1 MKNKF
6 IKSTIILIIG
16 GGITKLLAMVI
27 KIALARSIGNDGIGI
42 YMMIL
47 PTFNLFITLSTLSLS
62 TSLGKLIAEKR
73 SSKKVIFSSIPFTMI
88 YNFFLM
94 IILIFLSKFISNTL
108 LNNSITYYPILCISF
123 TLPIIALSGI
133 LKGYFF
139 GKNNM
144 FPYTFENICEQIV
157 RLLFIIFIVPKL
169 LNISLIVAISS
180 LVLVN
185 ILSEGIA
192 IIVMLLFIPNKSLDK
207 ESFKVDKNIVKDVL
221 NISIP
226 STGSR
231 LIGSISYFLEPII
244 LTYAMLKSGS
254 SLSLITSEYGI
265 VTGYVYALLLI
276 PSFFTMAIS
285 TSLLPIIS
293 KNYAERNMRIVKKG
307 LSQGMLF
314 SLLIVCFFTMLF
326 MLFPNYILKFI
337 YNTTL
342 GSDYVRLIA
351 PFFIFHYIQ
360 GPLTTYLQA
369 INKAKC
375 AMYGTLLGSII
386 KNILLFVLAICNY
399 KIWSLII
406 STIVNILI
414 VTIHHIIYTIK
425 SFTISS
431 YTF

>member
-27 KIALARSIGNDGIGI
+27 KIALARGIGNDGIGI

-254 SLSLITSEYGI
+254 SLSFITSEYGI

-314 SLLIVCFFTMLF
+314 SLLIGCFFTILF

-425 SFTISS
+425 SFRNIS
-431 YTF
+431 

>member
-231 LIGSISYFLEPII
+231 LIRSISYFLEPII

-254 SLSLITSEYGI
+254 SLSFITSEYGI

-314 SLLIVCFFTMLF
+314 SLLIGCFFTMLF

-386 KNILLFVLAICNY
+386 KNTLLFVLAICNY

-414 VTIHHIIYTIK
+414 VTIHHIIYAIK
-425 SFTISS
+425 SFRNIS
-431 YTF
+431 

>member
-254 SLSLITSEYGI
+254 SLSFITSEYGI

-314 SLLIVCFFTMLF
+314 SLLIGCFFTMLF

-386 KNILLFVLAICNY
+386 KNTLLFVLAICNY

-414 VTIHHIIYTIK
+414 VTIHHIIYAIK
-425 SFTISS
+425 SFRNTS
-431 YTF
+431 

>member
-94 IILIFLSKFISNTL
+94 IILIFLSKFISNTF

-254 SLSLITSEYGI
+254 SLSFITSEYGI

-314 SLLIVCFFTMLF
+314 SLLIGCFFTMLF

-414 VTIHHIIYTIK
+414 VTIHHIIYAIK
-425 SFTISS
+425 SFRNIS
-431 YTF
+431 

>member
-254 SLSLITSEYGI
+254 GLSLITSEYGI

-314 SLLIVCFFTMLF
+314 SLLIGCFFTILF

-399 KIWSLII
+399 KIWGLII

-425 SFTISS
+425 SFRNIS
-431 YTF
+431 

>member
-254 SLSLITSEYGI
+254 SLSFITSEYGI

-293 KNYAERNMRIVKKG
+293 KNYSERNMRIVKKG

-314 SLLIVCFFTMLF
+314 SLLIGCFFTILF

-414 VTIHHIIYTIK
+414 VTIHHIIYAIK
-425 SFTISS
+425 SFRNIS
-431 YTF
+431 

>member
-231 LIGSISYFLEPII
+231 LIGSTSYFLEPII

-254 SLSLITSEYGI
+254 SLSFITSEYGI

-314 SLLIVCFFTMLF
+314 SLLIGCFFTILF

-425 SFTISS
+425 SFRNIS
-431 YTF
+431 

>member
-108 LNNSITYYPILCISF
+108 LNNSVTYYPILCISF

-254 SLSLITSEYGI
+254 SLSFITSEYGI

-314 SLLIVCFFTMLF
+314 SLLIGCFFTMLF

-425 SFTISS
+425 SFRNIS
-431 YTF
+431 

>member
-254 SLSLITSEYGI
+254 SLSFITSEYGI

-314 SLLIVCFFTMLF
+314 SLLIGCFFTILF

-425 SFTISS
+425 SFRNIS
-431 YTF
+431 

>member
-207 ESFKVDKNIVKDVL
+207 ESFKVDKNIVKDIL

-254 SLSLITSEYGI
+254 SLSFITSEYGI

-314 SLLIVCFFTMLF
+314 SLLIGCFFTMLF

-414 VTIHHIIYTIK
+414 VTIHHIIYAIK
-425 SFTISS
+425 SFRNIS
-431 YTF
+431 

>member
-231 LIGSISYFLEPII
+231 LIGSISYFLESII

-254 SLSLITSEYGI
+254 SLSFITSEYGI

-314 SLLIVCFFTMLF
+314 SLLIGCFFTMLF

-414 VTIHHIIYTIK
+414 VTIHHIIYAIK
-425 SFTISS
+425 SFRNIS
-431 YTF
+431 

>member
-207 ESFKVDKNIVKDVL
+207 ESFKVDKNTVKDVL

-254 SLSLITSEYGI
+254 SLSFITSEYGI

-314 SLLIVCFFTMLF
+314 SLLIGCFFTILF

-414 VTIHHIIYTIK
+414 VTIHHIIYAIK
-425 SFTISS
+425 SFRNIS
-431 YTF
+431 

>member
-27 KIALARSIGNDGIGI
+27 KIPLARSIGNDGIGI

-207 ESFKVDKNIVKDVL
+207 ESFKVAKNIVKDVL

-314 SLLIVCFFTMLF
+314 SLLIGCFFTILF

-386 KNILLFVLAICNY
+386 KNILLFVLGICNY
-399 KIWSLII
+399 KIWSLIL

-425 SFTISS
+425 SFRNIS
-431 YTF
+431 

>member
-1 MKNKF
+1 
-6 IKSTIILIIG
+6 
-16 GGITKLLAMVI
+16 MVENAYI
-27 KIALARSIGNDGIGI
+27 H
-42 YMMIL
+42 
-47 PTFNLFITLSTLSLS
+47 
-62 TSLGKLIAEKR
+62 
-73 SSKKVIFSSIPFTMI
+73 IPFCK
-88 YNFFLM
+88 
-94 IILIFLSKFISNTL
+94 SKCA
-108 LNNSITYYPILCISF
+108 YCSF
-123 TLPIIALSGI
+123 VS
-133 LKGYFF
+133 F
-139 GKNNM
+139 N
-144 FPYTFENICEQIV
+144 
-157 RLLFIIFIVPKL
+157 RLEKI
-169 LNISLIVAISS
+169 
-180 LVLVN
+180 
-185 ILSEGIA
+185 
-192 IIVMLLFIPNKSLDK
+192 
-207 ESFKVDKNIVKDVL
+207 
-221 NISIP
+221 
-226 STGSR
+226 
-231 LIGSISYFLEPII
+231 
-244 LTYAMLKSGS
+244 
-254 SLSLITSEYGI
+254 
-265 VTGYVYALLLI
+265 TGYVYALLLI

-314 SLLIVCFFTMLF
+314 SLLIGCFFTILF

-414 VTIHHIIYTIK
+414 VTIHHIIYAIK
-425 SFTISS
+425 SFRNIS
-431 YTF
+431 

>member
-157 RLLFIIFIVPKL
+157 RLLFIIFIVPTL

-254 SLSLITSEYGI
+254 SLSFITSEYGI

-314 SLLIVCFFTMLF
+314 SLLIGCFFTMLF

-425 SFTISS
+425 SFRNIS
-431 YTF
+431 

>member
-254 SLSLITSEYGI
+254 SLSFITSEYGI

-314 SLLIVCFFTMLF
+314 SLLIGCFFTILF

-360 GPLTTYLQA
+360 GPFTTYLQA

-414 VTIHHIIYTIK
+414 VTIHHIIYAIK
-425 SFTISS
+425 SFRNIS
-431 YTF
+431 

>member
-27 KIALARSIGNDGIGI
+27 KISLARSIGNDGIGI

-254 SLSLITSEYGI
+254 SLSFITSEYGI

-314 SLLIVCFFTMLF
+314 SLLIGCFFTILF

-386 KNILLFVLAICNY
+386 KNILLFVLAIFNY

-425 SFTISS
+425 SFRNIS
-431 YTF
+431 

>member
-16 GGITKLLAMVI
+16 GGITKLLSMVI

-108 LNNSITYYPILCISF
+108 LNNSVTYYPILCISF

-254 SLSLITSEYGI
+254 SLSFITSEYGI

-314 SLLIVCFFTMLF
+314 SLLIGCFFTMLF

-414 VTIHHIIYTIK
+414 VTIHHIIYAIK
-425 SFTISS
+425 SFRNIS
-431 YTF
+431 

>member
-254 SLSLITSEYGI
+254 SLSFITSEYGI

-314 SLLIVCFFTMLF
+314 SLLIGCFFTMLF

-386 KNILLFVLAICNY
+386 KNVLLFVLAICNY

-414 VTIHHIIYTIK
+414 VTIHHIIYAIK
-425 SFTISS
+425 SFRNIS
-431 YTF
+431 

>member
-94 IILIFLSKFISNTL
+94 IILIFFSKFISNTL

-254 SLSLITSEYGI
+254 SLSFITSEYGI

-314 SLLIVCFFTMLF
+314 SLLIGCFFTMLF

-414 VTIHHIIYTIK
+414 VTIHHIIYAIK
-425 SFTISS
+425 SFRNIS
-431 YTF
+431 

>member
-254 SLSLITSEYGI
+254 SLSFITSEYGI

-293 KNYAERNMRIVKKG
+293 KNYAERNMRIVKKE

-314 SLLIVCFFTMLF
+314 SLLIGCFFTMLF

-386 KNILLFVLAICNY
+386 KNFLLFVLAICNY

-414 VTIHHIIYTIK
+414 VTIHHIIYAIK
-425 SFTISS
+425 SFRNIS
-431 YTF
+431 

>member
-226 STGSR
+226 STGSK

-254 SLSLITSEYGI
+254 SLSFITSEYGI

-314 SLLIVCFFTMLF
+314 SLLIGCFFTILF

-414 VTIHHIIYTIK
+414 VTIHHIIYAIK
-425 SFTISS
+425 SFRNIS
-431 YTF
+431 

>member
-139 GKNNM
+139 GKSNM

-254 SLSLITSEYGI
+254 SLSFITSEYGI

-314 SLLIVCFFTMLF
+314 SLLIGCFFTMLF

-414 VTIHHIIYTIK
+414 VTIHHIIYAIK
-425 SFTISS
+425 SFRNIS
-431 YTF
+431 

>member
-254 SLSLITSEYGI
+254 SLSFITSEYGI

-293 KNYAERNMRIVKKG
+293 KNYAERNIRIVKKG

-314 SLLIVCFFTMLF
+314 SLLIGCFFTMLF

-414 VTIHHIIYTIK
+414 VTIHHIIYAIK
-425 SFTISS
+425 SFRNIS
-431 YTF
+431 

>member
-314 SLLIVCFFTMLF
+314 SLLIGCFFTILF
-326 MLFPNYILKFI
+326 MLFPNYILKII

-414 VTIHHIIYTIK
+414 VTIHHIIYAIK
-425 SFTISS
+425 SFRNIS
-431 YTF
+431 

>member
-27 KIALARSIGNDGIGI
+27 KIALARNIGNDGICI

-185 ILSEGIA
+185 ILFEGIA

-314 SLLIVCFFTMLF
+314 SLLIGCFFTILF

-369 INKAKC
+369 INKANC

-425 SFTISS
+425 SFRNIS
-431 YTF
+431 

>member
-144 FPYTFENICEQIV
+144 FTYTFENICEQIV

-314 SLLIVCFFTMLF
+314 SLLIGCFFTILF

-414 VTIHHIIYTIK
+414 VTIHHIIYAIK
-425 SFTISS
+425 SFRNIS
-431 YTF
+431 

>member
-254 SLSLITSEYGI
+254 GLSLITSEYGI

-293 KNYAERNMRIVKKG
+293 KNYAERNIRIVKKG

-314 SLLIVCFFTMLF
+314 SLLIGCFFTILF

-425 SFTISS
+425 SFRNIS
-431 YTF
+431 

>member
-185 ILSEGIA
+185 ILFEGIA

-254 SLSLITSEYGI
+254 SLSFITSEYGI

-314 SLLIVCFFTMLF
+314 SLLIGCFFTILF
-326 MLFPNYILKFI
+326 MLFSNYILKFI

-425 SFTISS
+425 SFRNIS
-431 YTF
+431 

>member
-254 SLSLITSEYGI
+254 SLSFITSEYGI

-314 SLLIVCFFTMLF
+314 SLLIGCFFTMLF

-351 PFFIFHYIQ
+351 SFFIFHYIQ

-386 KNILLFVLAICNY
+386 KNFLLFVLAICNY

-414 VTIHHIIYTIK
+414 VTIHHIIYAIK
-425 SFTISS
+425 SFRNIS
-431 YTF
+431 

>member
-108 LNNSITYYPILCISF
+108 LNNNITYYPILCISF

-254 SLSLITSEYGI
+254 SLSFITSEYGI

-314 SLLIVCFFTMLF
+314 SLLIGCFFTMLF

-386 KNILLFVLAICNY
+386 KNTLLFVLAICNY

-414 VTIHHIIYTIK
+414 VTIHHIIYAIK
-425 SFTISS
+425 SFRNIS
-431 YTF
+431 

>member
-254 SLSLITSEYGI
+254 GLSFITSEYGI

-314 SLLIVCFFTMLF
+314 SLLIGCFFTILF

-414 VTIHHIIYTIK
+414 VTIHHIIYAIK
-425 SFTISS
+425 SFRNIS
-431 YTF
+431 

>member
-254 SLSLITSEYGI
+254 SLSFITSEYGI

-293 KNYAERNMRIVKKG
+293 KNYAERNMRVVKKG

-314 SLLIVCFFTMLF
+314 SLLIGCFFTILF

-425 SFTISS
+425 SFRNIS
-431 YTF
+431 

>member
-254 SLSLITSEYGI
+254 SLSFITSEYGI

-314 SLLIVCFFTMLF
+314 SLLIGCFFTMLF

-351 PFFIFHYIQ
+351 SFFIFHYIQ

-414 VTIHHIIYTIK
+414 VTIHHIIYAIK
-425 SFTISS
+425 SFRNIS
-431 YTF
+431 

>member
-254 SLSLITSEYGI
+254 SLSFITSEYGI

-314 SLLIVCFFTMLF
+314 SFLIGCFFTILF

-425 SFTISS
+425 SFRNIS
-431 YTF
+431 

>member
-254 SLSLITSEYGI
+254 SLSLIASEYGI

-314 SLLIVCFFTMLF
+314 SLLIGCFFTILF

-425 SFTISS
+425 SFRNIS
-431 YTF
+431 

>member
-6 IKSTIILIIG
+6 IMSTIILIIG

-314 SLLIVCFFTMLF
+314 SLLIGCFFTILF

-425 SFTISS
+425 SFRNIS
-431 YTF
+431 

>member
-108 LNNSITYYPILCISF
+108 LNNSVTYYPILCISF

-254 SLSLITSEYGI
+254 SLSFITSEYGI

-314 SLLIVCFFTMLF
+314 SLLIGCFFTILF

-425 SFTISS
+425 SFRNIS
-431 YTF
+431 

>member
-231 LIGSISYFLEPII
+231 LIESISYFLEPII

-254 SLSLITSEYGI
+254 SLSFITSEYGI

-314 SLLIVCFFTMLF
+314 SLLIGCFFTILF

-425 SFTISS
+425 SFRNIS
-431 YTF
+431 